1 MPAER
6 IAMHKIKELLRL
18 KYDCALSHERIG
30 RALSLSKGVVS
41 KYVKAAQAS
50 GRAWAELA
58 SLDEAQL
65 AQALGGSGSGRGS
78 PRGYAVP
85 DLAAVHQ
92 GLKKKSVTLALLWEE
107 YVQTAVGPT
116 YQYSRFCDLYRDFS
130 RSLKRSMR
138 QVHRAGEKLFIDYA
152 GDTVPIIDAQTGEI
166 ARAQIFV
173 AVLGA
178 SSYTFACATAS
189 QSQADWLDA
198 LSHAFEDIGGVP
210 ELVVPDNTRSLIGK
224 ADRYEPQL
232 QRTTAEFAAHYR
244 VAILPARP
252 YKPQDKG
259 KVEVGV
265 QIVQRWILA
274 RLRHQSFFSL
284 AELNS
289 AIASLLVPLNARP
302 FRRLPGSRRQA
313 FELLDQPAL
322 RPLPATAFQF
332 AQWKPARPN
341 IDYHISFEGHYYS
354 VPYALAGQRVE
365 LRITLSTLECFAAG
379 RRVAV
384 HARSH
389 RNGGYSTLTEHMPAS
404 HQAHRQWSPGK
415 LISWGASVGAHTRLV
430 VIHLLERM
438 PHPEQGYRACLGL
451 MRLSRQYGNARLE
464 AAATR
469 AVTLGA
475 MRYRSVAS
483 ILKSGLDRAPLPTSS
498 PQQNTLSLPATHEN
512 LRGPNYYH

>member
-18 KYDCALSHERIG
+18 KYECALSHERIA
-30 RALSLSKGVVS
+30 RALSISKGVVA
-41 KYVKAAQAS
+41 KYVKAAEAS
-50 GRAWAELA
+50 GLDRAALLAADEAELRRV
-58 SLDEAQL
+58 
-65 AQALGGSGSGRGS
+65 LGAG
-78 PRGYAVP
+78 PRPRAAAAGYVAP

-92 GLKKKSVTLALLWEE
+92 GLKRKSVTLALLWEE
-107 YVQTAVGPT
+107 YAQAAGGPA
-116 YQYSRFCDLYRDFS
+116 YQYSRFCDLYREFA
-130 RSLKRSMR
+130 RRLKRSMR

-152 GDTVPIIDAQTGEI
+152 GDTVPIVDADTGEI

-178 SSYTFACATAS
+178 SSYTFACATAT
-189 QSQADWLDA
+189 QSQADWLESLAKA
-198 LSHAFEDIGGVP
+198 LAFIGGVP
-210 ELVVPDNTRSLIGK
+210 ELVVPDNMRSLVGQ

-232 QRTTAEFAAHYR
+232 QRTTAEFATHYG

-252 YKPQDKG
+252 YKPQDKA

-274 RLRHQSFFSL
+274 RLRHRRFFSL
-284 AELNS
+284 VELNE
-289 AIASLLVPLNARP
+289 AIAALIAPLNTRP
-302 FRRLPGSRRQA
+302 FRRLPGSRREA
-313 FELLDQPAL
+313 FETLDRPAL
-322 RPLPATAFQF
+322 RSLPATPFQF
-332 AQWKPARPN
+332 ARWKRAKPN
-341 IDYHISFEGHYYS
+341 IDYHVEFDGHYYS
-354 VPYALAGQRVE
+354 VPYALAGQVVE
-365 LRITLSTLECFAAG
+365 LRITTATVECFAAG

-389 RNGGYSTLTEHMPAS
+389 RPGAFSTLTEHMPAS

-415 LISWGASVGAHTRLV
+415 LVRWGASIGPHTEQV
-430 VIHLLERM
+430 VTHQLERM

-451 MRLSRQYGNARLE
+451 MRLGRQYGNDRLE

-475 MRYRSVAS
+475 MRYRNVAS
-483 ILKSGLDRAPLPTSS
+483 ILKSGLDRAPLPLPS
-498 PQQNTLSLPATHEN
+498 PTQTELALPAAHEN
-512 LRGPNYYH
+512 LRGAGYYH